1 MNAFKVLLSL
11 AALGGSATA
20 ATYTV
25 SPGDTL
31 TSVAQALNIEPQ
43 VLMKRNGLS
52 TTTLQVGQKLN
63 TGEVV
68 AKSQGV
74 QKASA
79 PVTGSKA
86 NTAPAQTQAPL
97 AQTPLAKS
105 RGGGGYVRSAALR
118 FLGIRYAH
126 GGTGN
131 WGLDCSGYTQAVYRS
146 MGLSLPRT
154 AAAQSRSGYGVGRG
168 NLQTGDLMF
177 FNTMGR
183 GISHVAIYLGGG
195 QFANANSYYGRTM
208 VDNLSNPY
216 WSSRYVSARRV
227 L

>member
-1 MNAFKVLLSL
+1 MNAFKILLTL
-11 AALGGSATA
+11 AALSTSASA

-31 TSVAQALNIEPQ
+31 TSVAQALNVEPQ
-43 VLMKRNGLS
+43 TLMKRNGLS
-52 TTTLQVGQKLN
+52 SSTLQVGQKLN
-63 TGEVV
+63 SGAVT
-68 AKSQGV
+68 AQGTQNT

-79 PVTGSKA
+79 PAAVASTD
-86 NTAPAQTQAPL
+86 APVAK
-97 AQTPLAKS
+97 TPLAKS
-105 RGGGGYVRSAALR
+105 RGNGYVRTAALR

-131 WGLDCSGYTQAVYRS
+131 WGLDCSGYTMAVYRS

-168 NLQTGDLMF
+168 ELQAGDLMF

-208 VDNLSNPY
+208 IDNLSNPY

>member
-1 MNAFKVLLSL
+1 MNSFKVLLTL
-11 AALGGSATA
+11 AALTGSASA

-25 SPGDTL
+25 QPGDTL
-31 TSVAQALNIEPQ
+31 TSVAQALKTEPQ
-43 VLMKRNGLS
+43 LLMKRNGLS
-52 TTTLQVGQKLN
+52 TTTLQVGQKLK
-63 TGEVV
+63 TAATAQAQSA
-68 AKSQGV
+68 AK
-74 QKASA
+74 A
-79 PVTGSKA
+79 
-86 NTAPAQTQAPL
+86 APAVTVTQSNATKIS
-97 AQTPLAKS
+97 APLAKS

-126 GGTGN
+126 GGTGS

-146 MGLSLPRT
+146 MGRSLPRT
-154 AAAQSRSGYGVGRG
+154 AAAQSRTGYGVGRG
-168 NLQTGDLMF
+168 NLQAGDLMF

-208 VDNLSNPY
+208 IDNLSNPY
-216 WSSRYVSARRV
+216 WSSRYVTARRV